1 MLTDICTMILTNT
14 TQENILDEFD
24 PETVKP
30 SYLKQ
35 QFEAFLPNIIDFGVR
50 VILVLIAFFI
60 GIKLLKFVRKVVS
73 RSLERASVE
82 VGVMQFID
90 SIIRIVGYIVI
101 ALTLLG
107 LFGIDTTSFAA
118 ALASAGV
125 AIGLALQGSLS
136 NFAGGI
142 LILIMKPFKVGDYI
156 VEHGNGKEGT
166 VKEIQVCYT
175 KLLTIDNK
183 EIIIPNGKLSDSTIT
198 NVSIQ
203 NKRMLDLRVGISYDS
218 DLKKAKTI
226 IQNIMEQD
234 SARLVS
240 EEMVVFVD
248 ELADS
253 SVNLGGRMWVAS
265 ENYWSAKWRITEA
278 VKLAFDEEGIS
289 IPFPQMDVHIQNT
302 KE

>member
-1 MLTDICTMILTNT
+1 MLTDICTTILTNA

-24 PETVKP
+24 PEAVKP

-35 QFEAFLPNIIDFGVR
+35 QLEALLPDIIDFGIR
-50 VILVLIAFFI
+50 VILVLVAFFI
-60 GIKLLKFVRKVVS
+60 GMKLLKLVRKIVG
-73 RSLERASVE
+73 RSLEHAGVE
-82 VGVMQFID
+82 VGGKQFMD

-101 ALTLLG
+101 ALVLLG

-142 LILIMKPFKVGDYI
+142 LILVMKPFKVGDYI
-156 VEHGNGKEGT
+156 VEHDNGKEGT

-175 KLLTIDNK
+175 KLLTVDNK

-198 NVSIQ
+198 NVSSQ
-203 NKRMLDLRVGISYDS
+203 DKRMLDLRVGISYDS
-218 DLKKAKTI
+218 DLKKAKNI
-226 IQNIMEQD
+226 IRNIMEQD

-240 EEMVVFVD
+240 EELVVFVD
-248 ELADS
+248 ELADC
-253 SVNLGGRMWVAS
+253 SVNLGGRMWVATD
-265 ENYWSAKWRITEA
+265 NYWSAKWRITEA
-278 VKLAFDEEGIS
+278 VKLAFDEESIS
-289 IPFPQMDVHIQNT
+289 IPYPQVDVHIQ